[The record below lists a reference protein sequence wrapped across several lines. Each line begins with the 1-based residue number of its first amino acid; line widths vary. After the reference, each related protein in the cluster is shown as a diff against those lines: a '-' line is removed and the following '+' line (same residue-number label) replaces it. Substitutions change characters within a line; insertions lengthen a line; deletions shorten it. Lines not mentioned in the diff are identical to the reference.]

1 MSHAV
6 SSTAHAAQNMSF
18 DFVIIGAG
26 TAGLPAAIFASR
38 RGAKVLLIDA
48 APVVGG
54 TLHLANGQVSAGGT
68 TLQKAKGIVDTPDKH
83 FDDIVKITRGKADDN
98 IVRLTVDHAPA
109 TINWLLGAGLVPLP
123 DHPVTGDSPG
133 RPAYTTPRY
142 LWGEQQGKAILAVI
156 ERELAPELASGR
168 VTTLLNTR
176 VTQLITGAD
185 GAVVGVRART
195 GNEER
200 AYHGRHVLLTTGGYA
215 MNSELFQKLIG
226 APSYTV
232 GSYPYALGDGLK
244 LVTDIGGSTRG
255 RELHRAGPGS
265 ILSSESFPAK
275 FYARFN
281 LTPQIRQPWEIWV
294 NNAGQ
299 RFVREDEPLTY
310 ERERGLAT
318 QEDFRYAVVFDDEI
332 FANAPLG
339 MTSWT
344 REKTIEHFNA
354 HPMFHRADTLDELA
368 RKARINPDGLKQT
381 VAAYNANVASGQDA
395 FGRKHMPR
403 PIAKPPYYAITHLG
417 HSATSAIGVTLD
429 NKLRVTRVDGTPIAG
444 LYAAGEVMGSGS
456 TLGDAFAP
464 GMMLTPALSLGRWLG
479 QTLLI
484 G

>member
-38 RGAKVLLIDA
+38 RGAKVLLIYA

-142 LWGEQQGKAILAVI
+142 LDLAAGRLQV
-156 ERELAPELASGR
+156 ALAS
-168 VTTLLNTR
+168 
-176 VTQLITGAD
+176 IS

-265 ILSSESFPAK
+265 ILSSELFPAK

-294 NNAGQ
+294 NNSGQ